1 MNEAKSIHV
10 YGRHTLINQLFGRAV
25 ERELG
30 VGCVVHRSFECAKE
44 RESNPPFLG
53 LSVVDDTDEVA
64 RRRLMRYLVEPG
76 RAERSAT
83 ACFNVERT
91 GPRIHAAVRCGVRGV
106 FLSIDPLECVVEG
119 LRRLLTGEGWIP
131 STVLRATAAPRRSR
145 STDTGHAPL
154 TLRELEVLHL
164 VANGETNEEIAF
176 ELRIS
181 PHTVKTHL
189 YNIFQK
195 LGVENRLNAVMWA
208 LQNIGDGR
216 GHLRLDFASETRIG

>member
-30 VGCVVHRSFECAKE
+30 VGCVVHRSFERAKE
-44 RESNPPFLG
+44 RESDPPFPG

-83 ACFNVERT
+83 ALFNVERT

-106 FLSIDPLECVVEG
+106 FLSIDRHRSCPSNPAGARGPSPCRE
-119 LRRLLTGEGWIP
+119 RRDERGDC
-131 STVLRATAAPRRSR
+131 LRAEDQPSHGEDASLQHLSEIGSRESLERRHVGAAEYRRR
-145 STDTGHAPL
+145 QGA
-154 TLRELEVLHL
+154 
-164 VANGETNEEIAF
+164 
-176 ELRIS
+176 S
-181 PHTVKTHL
+181 P
-189 YNIFQK
+189 
-195 LGVENRLNAVMWA
+195 A
-208 LQNIGDGR
+208 
-216 GHLRLDFASETRIG
+216 